1 MEMKKTLFFCALI
14 TSLFALSCKKKKIQE
29 EDLPNYT
36 MGSITGL
43 RVGDT
48 LLPKVNMNLTI
59 VAIRSKVSGCPY
71 NDNYTLDINHKAKTN
86 EYNEGIIIS
95 NISPEKTGV
104 QKVFSLQPT
113 NCDTLIDAAMYIGGS
128 DFVLYRYYPAK
139 NANNTITLSGYNA
152 TTKEVSGT
160 FDITFAN
167 FWGTP
172 ESRKIYPD
180 TIRLH
185 QCEFKAIINE

>member
-1 MEMKKTLFFCALI
+1 MKKTLFFCVLI
-14 TSLFALSCKKKKIQE
+14 TSLFVLSCKKKKIQE

-36 MGSITGL
+36 MGSISGL

-48 LLPKVNMNLTI
+48 LLPKADMNLTI
-59 VAIRSKVSGCPY
+59 FALRPNISGCPY
-71 NDNYTLDINHKAKTN
+71 SDNYTLHISHKAKTH
-86 EYNEGIIIS
+86 EYNEKIIIS
-95 NISPEKTGV
+95 NISLKKTGIH
-104 QKVFSLQPT
+104 KVITNTTT
-113 NCDTLIDAAMYIGGS
+113 NCDSLIDAAIYIGGS
-128 DFVLYRYYPAK
+128 DFIWYRYYPAK